1 MTTTLKKEYLGAVL
15 KKPECY
21 APGEV
26 QIDLDSL
33 EFAERY
39 RSMFPKLTYSMP
51 GYLRAYTFSEP
62 ADENPPEA

>member
-15 KKPECY
+15 KKQDCY
-21 APGEV
+21 ARGEV
-26 QIDLDSL
+26 QIYLDSL

-51 GYLRAYTFSEP
+51 GYTLPEP
-62 ADENPPEA
+62 EDGNPPEP